1 MTREQEDQ
9 PVHCP
14 RPGPSKSFHRFVRNV
29 EIDLL
34 LNEWLERFIQGGQE
48 AAGPYPYDLWRER
61 YFGTSGDEE
70 GEAPHQIITS
80 TRRTGVFAQRYF
92 DKLAQDTA
100 EAFQWTYT
108 WDPSVYGFSAE
119 EKTWRP
125 DVADN
130 GSSVDNVD
138 GARSDVEGDVR
149 KDHLPAVQSLD
160 EADEGLEGDGD
171 AGL

>member
-1 MTREQEDQ
+1 MTREQEDK
-9 PVHCP
+9 PVHGSSA
-14 RPGPSKSFHRFVRNV
+14 RFQRFVRNV
-29 EIDLL
+29 EIDFIIDAWTRRL
-34 LNEWLERFIQGGQE
+34 IQGGQE

-70 GEAPHQIITS
+70 GEASHQIITS

-92 DKLAQDTA
+92 DQLAQNTA

-130 GSSVDNVD
+130 GSSVDYVD
-138 GARSDVEGDVR
+138 GARPAMEDGIRSDDVPSLQ
-149 KDHLPAVQSLD
+149 HLD
-160 EADEGLEGDGD
+160 EAGAGDEDAGDGS
-171 AGL
+171 L